1 MNLPILDFCYLEKGH
16 LWQSRVE
23 IKGYSVAY
31 FDRIAAFKATY
42 RWTSIKGGAHTH
54 FIDLLAI
61 HASTKHVWAL
71 PLTEVQRYSAWTQ
84 WSDQNTR
91 QNSLWF
97 LHGTATSALRKKPSN
112 FQWSYII
119 NSHTKCSK
127 QCIQDINCTQ
137 SPYSTTTIPYSFPQ
151 LIPSH
156 HWSTYKIRT
165 WQQSHDGVKVFH
177 VFPNGLSECCLPL
190 GLQANKGH
198 LQRSEFKGQNSLSNP
213 LQRHKKAL
221 HINVV
226 RPE

>member
-91 QNSLWF
+91 RNSLWF

-119 NSHTKCSK
+119 IKFTYKMFQTVHPRYKLYTISLLNHHHSLL
-127 QCIQDINCTQ
+127 I
-137 SPYSTTTIPYSFPQ
+137 PTTYTIPS
-151 LIPSH
+151 LIYLQNTHMAAVSWRCESLP
-156 HWSTYKIRT
+156 R
-165 WQQSHDGVKVFH
+165 
-177 VFPNGLSECCLPL
+177 LS
-190 GLQANKGH
+190 
-198 LQRSEFKGQNSLSNP
+198 
-213 LQRHKKAL
+213 
-221 HINVV
+221 
-226 RPE
+226 